1 MALLYDLFEYGIL
14 LYATALLCCYMA
26 LGVLAIA
33 EALDYFRKSRLTDY
47 TLLASS
53 PYAPSVSILAPA
65 YNEGA
70 NIVENVRSLLSIYY
84 NHLELI
90 IINDGSKDDSMQ
102 KLIAAYQL
110 ERATVSYNEQLPT
123 KQVKTIY
130 KSANPV
136 YNNLV
141 VYNEQLPTKQVR
153 AIYKSTNP
161 VYSKLVVIDKENGG
175 KADALNAG
183 INLASHQYLVCI
195 DVDCILEQDAL
206 LKLLKPFMEESDKKV
221 IAAGGVVRI
230 ANSCVFENGK
240 LVEVNLPKQLLP
252 RFQALE
258 YIRAFLLGRMAWS
271 RLNGLLLI
279 SGAFGAFDRKIA
291 IEAGGYNPKTVGED
305 MELVV
310 RMRRYMADREIPYK
324 VAFVPDPLCWTEAPT
339 SYKILGRQRNRWMRG
354 TIETLRIHQKL
365 FLNPR
370 YGVLGLLSYPYW
382 FFFELLAPVIEFG
395 GLIFFVA
402 LAIMGLVNWPYFL
415 ALTAFI
421 LIFGWLFSVFA
432 ILMEVATFNQYK
444 KRGEVAKLIFTA
456 MIEPFLFHPFVVWSS
471 IRGIVDLVRRDS
483 SWGEMTRQGFQ
494 GSVAN
499 EEVQPSATYNGWRIL
514 TDYVSLSASLLL
526 FWIGLRSLDFLQTG
540 LIHSF
545 PEKPGIVF
553 GVAVLNDLSF
563 FLVFSLALAPLYYL
577 FALISTRLARITT
590 ISIMA
595 LTTLVSFGLM
605 YYFQT
610 ALVPLGADI
619 HSYTWQDMQQTVGA
633 SSEVNVKNALALAG
647 VGFAFFATFYW
658 FSPTLRR
665 PARWIHLAVALIAI
679 CWLGAGKIFSGKQ
692 WIDQEYAISLSQN
705 KLAYFVTANYDYL
718 FPTVAEN
725 LDLANDLDNDMK
737 YVQEKQYPFLR
748 VNNTPDVLSPFFKSS
763 STPPNV
769 VIIMVEGL
777 GRAFTQDD
785 AYLGSF
791 TPFLDSLSHRSLY
804 WENFLSNGGRT
815 FAVLPSLLGSLPF
828 GQEGFNEIQQMPEHV
843 SLLSILKANGYNSSF
858 YYGGNAAFDNM
869 AGFLRAQKVD
879 NLYDI
884 KSFPK
889 SYPELPSNNGFT
901 WGYGDKELYRHYL
914 ANNRSVAPVGKPRV
928 QVLLTVASHSPFKI
942 NEQAHYLKLF
952 NQRLQSLALSEVQ
965 KQERQA
971 YAPQFTSIM
980 YADDALRVFLK
991 NSQSLPDFENT
1002 IFLITG
1008 DHRMPEIPLATKI
1021 DRYHVPLII
1030 YSPLLK
1036 RSARFKSIS
1045 SHNDVAP
1052 TLLAYLKAG
1061 YNLKVPSQVSWLGT
1075 GIDTVRA
1082 FRNIHSTALMQ
1093 TKTDLLDYVS
1103 GEYHLNGQD
1112 IFKILPDLK
1121 EVPITD
1127 PTVKTQL
1134 QTKFARFKQKNNL
1147 ILNKGKLIP
1156 DSLFQQY
1163 SPQ

>member
-14 LYATALLCCYMA
+14 LYAIALLCCYFS

-33 EALDYFRKSRLTDY
+33 EALTYFRKSRLTDY
-47 TLLASS
+47 SLLASS

-110 ERATVSYNEQLPT
+110 EPATVSYNEQLAS
-123 KQVKTIY
+123 KQVKVIY
-130 KSANPV
+130 KSSNSAP
-136 YNNLV
+136 NNLV
-141 VYNEQLPTKQVR
+141 VYNEQLPTKRVR
-153 AIYKSTNP
+153 TIYKSSNP

-183 INLASHQYLVCI
+183 INLAGNQYLVCI

-310 RMRRYMADREIPYK
+310 RMRRYMADKKVPYK

-365 FLNPR
+365 FLNPN
-370 YGVLGLLSYPYW
+370 YGILGLLSYPYW
-382 FFFELLAPVIEFG
+382 FFFELLAPIIEFG
-395 GLIFFVA
+395 GMACFII

-444 KRGEVAKLIFTA
+444 KRGEVGKLIFTA
-456 MIEPFLFHPFVVWSS
+456 MLEPFIFHPFVVWSS
-471 IRGIVDLVRRDS
+471 IRGIIDLVRKNT
-483 SWGEMTRQGFQ
+483 SWGEMTREGFQ
-494 GSVAN
+494 GAASST
-499 EEVQPSATYNGWRIL
+499 EVQPTATYNGWAIL

-526 FWIGLRSLDFLQTG
+526 FWLGLRGLDFLQTG

-545 PEKPGIVF
+545 PENPGVVF
-553 GVAVLNDLSF
+553 SIAILNDLTF
-563 FLVFSLALAPLYYL
+563 FLVFSLVLAPIYGLS
-577 FALISTRLARITT
+577 ALVSTRLARITT
-590 ISIMA
+590 ITIMA
-595 LTTLVSFGLM
+595 LTTLISFGLM
-605 YYFQT
+605 HYFQT

-619 HSYTWQDMQQTVGA
+619 HSYTWHDLQQTVGA
-633 SSEVNVKNALALAG
+633 SGEVNIKNAIALIG
-647 VGFAFFATFYW
+647 IGFAFFATFYW
-658 FSPTLRR
+658 FSPVLRR
-665 PARWIHLAVALIAI
+665 PAGWIYLAVALITFS
-679 CWLGAGKIFSGKQ
+679 WLGSNWVFNSKQ
-692 WIDQEYAISLSQN
+692 WINQEYALNLSQN
-705 KLAYFVTANYDYL
+705 KLAYFVTTNYDYL
-718 FPTVAEN
+718 FPATNEGPE
-725 LDLANDLDNDMK
+725 LPRDLNDEIK
-737 YVQEKQYPFLR
+737 YVQENQYPFLR
-748 VNNTPDVLSPFFKSS
+748 INNTPDVLTPFFKSS

-777 GRAFTQDD
+777 GRAFTQED

-828 GQEGFNEIQQMPEHV
+828 GKGGFNEMQQMPEHL
-843 SLLSILKANGYNSSF
+843 SLLSILKANGYKSSF
-858 YYGGNAAFDNM
+858 YYGGDAAFDNM

-889 SYPELPSNNGFT
+889 NYPKLPSDNGFT
-901 WGYGDKELYRHYL
+901 WGYGDKELYRYYL
-914 ANNRSVAPVGKPRV
+914 TNNRSSNQIGKPTV
-928 QVLLTVASHSPFKI
+928 QVLLTVASHSPFKV
-942 NEQAHYLKLF
+942 NNQAYYSQLF
-952 NQRLQSLALSEVQ
+952 NKRLQNLGLSEAQ

-971 YAPQFTSIM
+971 YASQFASIM
-980 YADDALRVFLK
+980 YADDALRSFFK
-991 NSQSLPDFENT
+991 NSQSLPGFENT

-1008 DHRMPEIPLATKI
+1008 DHRIPEIPLATKI
-1021 DRYHVPLII
+1021 DRYHVPLIV

-1036 RSARFKSIS
+1036 RSAKFKSIS
-1045 SHNDVAP
+1045 SHSDVAP

-1061 YNLKVPSQVSWLGT
+1061 YDLKVPNQVSWLGT
-1075 GIDTVRA
+1075 GMDTVKT

-1103 GEYHLNGQD
+1103 GEYHLNGQE
-1112 IFKILPDLK
+1112 IFKIMPNLN
-1121 EVPITD
+1121 EERITD
-1127 PTVKTQL
+1127 PAMKSQL
-1134 QTKFARFKQKNNL
+1134 QAKFARFKQKNNL
-1147 ILNKGKLIP
+1147 ISAKGKLIP
-1156 DSLFQQY
+1156 DSLLMHY
-1163 SPQ
+1163 TSR

>member
-1 MALLYDLFEYGIL
+1 MALLYNLFEYGIL
-14 LYATALLCCYMA
+14 VYAIALLCCYLF
-26 LGVLAIA
+26 LGAFAIA
-33 EALDYFRKSRLTDY
+33 EALTYFQKSRLTDY

-70 NIVENVRSLLSIYY
+70 NIVENVRSLLNIYY
-84 NHLELI
+84 NQLELI

-110 ERATVSYNEQLPT
+110 EPATISYNEQLPS
-123 KQVKTIY
+123 KQVKVIY
-130 KSANPV
+130 KSSNSAHT
-136 YNNLV
+136 NLV
-141 VYNEQLPTKQVR
+141 VYNEQLPTKRVK
-153 AIYKSTNP
+153 AIYKSSNP

-183 INLASHQYLVCI
+183 INLASNQYLVCI

-206 LKLLKPFMEESDKKV
+206 LKLVKPFMEESDKKV

-240 LVEVNLPKQLLP
+240 LVEVNLPKQFLP
-252 RFQALE
+252 RVQALE

-291 IEAGGYNPKTVGED
+291 IEAGGYNHKTVGED

-310 RMRRYMADREIPYK
+310 RMRRYMADRQIPYK
-324 VAFVPDPLCWTEAPT
+324 VAFVPDPLCWTEAPA

-365 FLNPR
+365 FFNPR
-370 YGVLGLLSYPYW
+370 YGVLGILSYPYW
-382 FFFELLAPVIEFG
+382 FFFELMAPVIEFG
-395 GLIFFVA
+395 GMLFFIA
-402 LAIMGLVNWPYFL
+402 LAIMGLVDWSYFL

-421 LIFGWLFSVFA
+421 LIFGWLYSIFA

-444 KRGEVAKLIFTA
+444 KRGELGKLIFTA
-456 MIEPFLFHPFVVWSS
+456 ILEPFLFHPFVVWSS
-471 IRGIVDLVRRDS
+471 IRGIIDLVRKDT

-494 GSVAN
+494 GTGAN
-499 EEVQPSATYNGWRIL
+499 VPMQPARAYNGWSIL

-526 FWIGLRSLDFLQTG
+526 FWLGLRGLDFLQTG

-545 PEKPGIVF
+545 PQNSGIIF
-553 GVAVLNDLSF
+553 SIAILNDLSF
-563 FLVFSLALAPLYYL
+563 FLVFSLLLAPLYCL
-577 FALISTRLARITT
+577 FALVSTQLARITT
-590 ISIMA
+590 ITIMA

-605 YYFQT
+605 RYFQT

-619 HSYTWQDMQQTVGA
+619 QSYTWQDLQQTVGA
-633 SSEVNVKNALALAG
+633 SGEINIKNGLALTG
-647 VGFAFFATFYW
+647 VFVTFFATLYW
-658 FSPTLRR
+658 FGPTLRR
-665 PARWIHLAVALIAI
+665 PARWIHLAVALTTI
-679 CWLGAGKIFSGKQ
+679 CWLGVGWVFSGKP
-692 WIDQEYAISLSQN
+692 WINQEYALNLSQN
-705 KLAYFVTANYDYL
+705 KLAYFVSANYDYF
-718 FPTVAEN
+718 FPAIAESVEISTEP
-725 LDLANDLDNDMK
+725 DNGIK

-748 VNNTPDVLSPFFKSS
+748 VNETPDVFSSFFKLS

-791 TPFLDSLSHRSLY
+791 TPFLDSLSHHSLY

-828 GQEGFNEIQQMPEHV
+828 GKGGFNEMQPMPEHL

-858 YYGGNAAFDNM
+858 YYGGDAAFDNM
-869 AGFLRAQKVD
+869 AGFLQVQKVD
-879 NLYDI
+879 NLYD
-884 KSFPK
+884 KKTFPK
-889 SYPELPSNNGFT
+889 SYPELPANNGFT
-901 WGYGDKELYRHYL
+901 WGYGDKELYRYYL
-914 ANNRSVAPVGKPRV
+914 TNNRSSNLIGKPTI
-928 QVLLTVASHSPFKI
+928 QVLLTVASHSPFKV
-942 NEQAHYLKLF
+942 NDQAHYMQQF
-952 NQRLQSLALSEVQ
+952 NKRLQSLGLSEVQ
-965 KQERQA
+965 KQERQS
-971 YAPQFTSIM
+971 YAPQFASVM
-980 YADDALRVFLK
+980 YADDALRIFLK
-991 NSQSLPDFENT
+991 NSRSLPGFENT

-1008 DHRMPEIPLATKI
+1008 DHRIPEIPLATKI

-1045 SHNDVAP
+1045 SHSDVAP
-1052 TLLAYLKAG
+1052 TLLAYLKAS

-1075 GIDTVRA
+1075 GIDTIRT

-1112 IFKILPDLK
+1112 IFKIDPNLN
-1121 EVPITD
+1121 EYRIMD
-1127 PTVKTQL
+1127 PTMKTQL
-1134 QTKFARFKQKNNL
+1134 QAKFTRFKQKNNL
-1147 ILNKGKLIP
+1147 ISNKGKLLP

-1163 SPQ
+1163 SPH

>member
-1 MALLYDLFEYGIL
+1 MALLYNLFEYGIL
-14 LYATALLCCYMA
+14 VYAIALLCCYIA
-26 LGVLAIA
+26 LGIFAIA
-33 EALDYFRKSRLTDY
+33 EALTYFRKSRLTDY

-70 NIVENVRSLLSIYY
+70 NIVENVRSLLNIYY
-84 NHLELI
+84 NQLELI

-110 ERATVSYNEQLPT
+110 EQATVSYNEQLPS
-123 KQVKTIY
+123 KQVNAIY
-130 KSANPV
+130 KSTNSTH
-136 YNNLV
+136 NNLV
-141 VYNEQLPTKQVR
+141 VYNEQLPTKRVR
-153 AIYKSTNP
+153 AVYKSTNP
-161 VYSKLVVIDKENGG
+161 VYGKLVVIDKENGG

-310 RMRRYMADREIPYK
+310 RMRRYMADRQIPYK
-324 VAFVPDPLCWTEAPT
+324 VAFVPDPLCWTEAPA

-370 YGVLGLLSYPYW
+370 YGILGLLSYPYW

-395 GLIFFVA
+395 GMVFFIA
-402 LAIMGLVNWPYFL
+402 LAIMGLINWPYFL

-444 KRGEVAKLIFTA
+444 KRGEVGKLIFTA
-456 MIEPFLFHPFVVWSS
+456 LLEPFLFHPFVVWSS
-471 IRGIVDLVRRDS
+471 IRGIMDLVRKDT

-494 GSVAN
+494 GAAAN
-499 EEVQPSATYNGWRIL
+499 AEVQPRTTYNGWTIL
-514 TDYVSLSASLLL
+514 TDYISLSACLLL
-526 FWIGLRSLDFLQTG
+526 FWLGLRGLDFLQTG

-545 PEKPGIVF
+545 PESPAVVF
-553 GVAVLNDLSF
+553 SVAILNDLSF
-563 FLVFSLALAPLYYL
+563 FLVFSLLLAPIYCLS
-577 FALISTRLARITT
+577 ALISTRLARITT
-590 ISIMA
+590 IAIMA
-595 LTTLVSFGLM
+595 LTTLISFGLM
-605 YYFQT
+605 HYFQT

-619 HSYTWQDMQQTVGA
+619 QSYSWQDLQQTVGA
-633 SSEVNVKNALALAG
+633 SGEVNIKNGIALIG
-647 VGFAFFATFYW
+647 IGFAFFATFYW
-658 FSPTLRR
+658 FSPVLRHT
-665 PARWIHLAVALIAI
+665 ARWIYLAVMLIII
-679 CWLGAGKIFSGKQ
+679 CWLGAGLVFSNKP
-692 WIDQEYAISLSQN
+692 WINQEYAQNLSQN
-705 KLAYFVTANYDYL
+705 KLAYFVTTNYDYL
-718 FPTVAEN
+718 FPAATESSETASN
-725 LDLANDLDNDMK
+725 PDNEIK

-748 VNNTPDVLSPFFKSS
+748 VNGTPDVLSPFFKSTT
-763 STPPNV
+763 TPPHV

-777 GRAFTQDD
+777 GRAFTQEN

-791 TPFLDSLSHRSLY
+791 TPFLDSLSHHSLY

-828 GQEGFNEIQQMPEHV
+828 GKGGFNEMQPMPEHL
-843 SLLSILKANGYNSSF
+843 SLFSILKANGYNTSF
-858 YYGGNAAFDNM
+858 YYGGNADFDNM
-869 AGFLRAQKVD
+869 SGFLKAQKVD

-889 SYPELPSNNGFT
+889 NYPKLPSENGFT
-901 WGYGDKELYRHYL
+901 WGYGDKELYQYNVT
-914 ANNRSVAPVGKPRV
+914 NNRFLNQAGKPTL
-928 QVLLTVASHSPFKI
+928 QVLLTVASHSPFQV
-942 NEQAHYLKLF
+942 NNQAHYLQLF
-952 NQRLQSLALSEVQ
+952 KKRLQSLGLSETQ

-971 YAPQFTSIM
+971 YAPQFASIM
-980 YADDALRVFLK
+980 YADDALRSFIK
-991 NSQSLPDFENT
+991 NSSSLPGFENT
-1002 IFLITG
+1002 IF
-1008 DHRMPEIPLATKI
+1008 
-1021 DRYHVPLII
+1021 
-1030 YSPLLK
+1030 
-1036 RSARFKSIS
+1036 
-1045 SHNDVAP
+1045 
-1052 TLLAYLKAG
+1052 
-1061 YNLKVPSQVSWLGT
+1061 
-1075 GIDTVRA
+1075 
-1082 FRNIHSTALMQ
+1082 
-1093 TKTDLLDYVS
+1093 
-1103 GEYHLNGQD
+1103 
-1112 IFKILPDLK
+1112 
-1121 EVPITD
+1121 
-1127 PTVKTQL
+1127 
-1134 QTKFARFKQKNNL
+1134 
-1147 ILNKGKLIP
+1147 
-1156 DSLFQQY
+1156 
-1163 SPQ
+1163 